1 MRLQRL
7 EIAGYKSFGTR
18 TELRF
23 EAPLTAII
31 GPNGSGKSNVVDALR
46 WVIGETA
53 NRNLRIRRID
63 DVIFSGGSSRPPA
76 GLAEV
81 RLSLDNSGRWLDLD
95 AAEVEVARRVHR
107 DGESEFRINGR
118 NVRLRD
124 VQDLFRAAG
133 LSTDG
138 YAMIGQG
145 AVDEMLRMRPGERR
159 RLIEEVADVRRH
171 RRQMEDSR
179 RQRARA
185 AEHLERARLVQAELE
200 PRLRG
205 LARRAQR
212 ARQYES
218 LAGRLA
224 EALARYYRSQDAA
237 LRRELAGQR
246 RAAAQAAAGR
256 EQAEARLAAMQA
268 ALSAAE
274 QAVSEA
280 RRKHEIAAEA
290 RAKAERALAELRGQ
304 QQIDERELE
313 WRGRDR
319 ADAAAELESLGGP
332 VDEGDARAAVRAA
345 EAELADCD
353 ARLAEARASA
363 HRAERAAS
371 AAARA
376 REELPGL
383 RAELGGIVEARA
395 GEAAAI
401 ADLERAQ
408 RAAEEAV
415 AVAERLA
422 EEARAEHARTAEA
435 LEQARWAEREL
446 AERRRSLAARLADAE
461 QRASELEADDAGTAA
476 ASLRSQLEVA
486 PEWAA
491 AVDAALG
498 EAAFAEVLPSLE
510 EALERARAAVA
521 ADAGRVL
528 AVSAGATRAEQADTA
543 GLDPRSAAHLA
554 VAPDGLAGVAA
565 ALLGDVIV
573 VDSVAEAV
581 AAVDGG
587 ARVAVTREGI
597 AVRADGVAA
606 GGRGV
611 PGARRRQEQAAG
623 LRRSAAE
630 LAAELA
636 GLPHEDELA
645 QRAADGERAQR
656 ESGEAREA
664 ADARADQARRTAREV
679 ADRLSQSRAALRGR
693 DADAERV
700 AAHLRRAHGAI
711 GGAAADGG
719 DPRAIAELERRRDD
733 ASAALSAA
741 RLAMERADAR
751 RRVAE
756 RIADADAR
764 IAALRQAVEA
774 RSGEIARAES
784 ELAVIPAATELA
796 AALTAAEAVQ
806 DHARNDLAEAQSA
819 RLDAERAAVEA
830 ESALREAQA
839 ARERLAEEAARDA
852 IEIDPEPPDD
862 VIEPEELRREAQDLR
877 ERLHRLGGVDTGAA
891 AEYEEERERLEALTA
906 QIADLEAGEAKFG
919 EAERELER
927 VMRTRFDAAFRD
939 VNEAF
944 GRNFRVMF
952 RGGSARL
959 SLDRAG
965 AEEDEGADAPEPGI
979 VIDAQPPGKRLAG
992 LSLLSGGERAL
1003 TAIAL
1008 LFALLEMRPAPFC
1021 VLDEVDAAL
1030 DEANVER
1037 FIRAVKDRAGATQ
1050 FVVIT
1055 HNRRTIEQADA
1066 IYGVTMGEDA
1076 LSRVVSVR
1084 LTNAADGAAPALD
1097 IPASNGNGARSAPR
1111 DAEVVDRE
1119 PAIAD

>member
-118 NVRLRD
+118 SVRLRD

-145 AVDEMLRMRPGERR
+145 AVDEMLRMRPAERR

-256 EQAEARLAAMQA
+256 EQAEERLAAMQA
-268 ALSAAE
+268 ALGAAE

-290 RAKAERALAELRGQ
+290 RAKAERALTGLRGQ

-332 VDEGDARAAVRAA
+332 ADDGDVRAAVQAA

-371 AAARA
+371 AAAWA

-383 RAELGGIVEARA
+383 RAELGGIVGARD
-395 GEAAAI
+395 GEAAEI
-401 ADLERAQ
+401 ADLEQAQ
-408 RAAEEAV
+408 RAAEEAI
-415 AVAERLA
+415 AVAEQLA
-422 EEARAEHARTAEA
+422 EGARAGHARTAEA
-435 LEQARWAEREL
+435 LEEARRAEREL

-461 QRASELEADDAGTAA
+461 QRAAELEADDAGTAEA
-476 ASLRSQLEVA
+476 TLRSQLEVA

-510 EALERARAAVA
+510 EALERAQEAVA

-528 AVSAGATRAEQADTA
+528 AVAAGAGEADA
-543 GLDPRSAAHLA
+543 AALDPRSAAHLA
-554 VAPDGLAGVAA
+554 AAPDGLAGVAV

-581 AAVDGG
+581 EAVDDG

-645 QRAADGERAQR
+645 ERAADGELAHRQ
-656 ESGEAREA
+656 SGEAREA

-679 ADRLSQSRAALRGR
+679 AERLSQSRAALRGR

-700 AAHLRRAHGAI
+700 AAHLRRAYEAI
-711 GGAAADGG
+711 GDAAPDGG
-719 DPRAIAELERRRDD
+719 DPRAISELERRRDD

-756 RIADADAR
+756 RISDADAR

-784 ELAVIPAATELA
+784 ELEVIPAATELA

-852 IEIDPEPPDD
+852 IAIDPEPPDD
-862 VIEPEELRREAQDLR
+862 VIEPEQLRREAQDLR
-877 ERLHRLGGVDTGAA
+877 ERLQRLGGVDTGAA

-959 SLDRAG
+959 SLDQTG
-965 AEEDEGADAPEPGI
+965 AEEDEAADVPEPGI

-1076 LSRVVSVR
+1076 LSRVISVR
-1084 LTNAADGAAPALD
+1084 LSDAAADGGGPALD
-1097 IPASNGNGARSAPR
+1097 IPASNGNGARSAPH
-1111 DAEVVDRE
+1111 DAEIGERE

>member
-81 RLSLDNSGRWLDLD
+81 RLSLDNAGRWLDLD

-145 AVDEMLRMRPGERR
+145 AVDEMLRMRPEERR

-268 ALSAAE
+268 ALGAAE

-280 RRKHEIAAEA
+280 RRKHEVAAEA

-313 WRGRDR
+313 WRERDR

-332 VDEGDARAAVRAA
+332 ADDGDARAAVRAA

-353 ARLAEARASA
+353 ARLAEARANA

-383 RAELGGIVEARA
+383 RAELGGIVDART

-401 ADLERAQ
+401 ADLEQAQ

-415 AVAERLA
+415 AVAEGLA
-422 EEARAEHARTAEA
+422 EEARAGHARTAEA
-435 LEQARWAEREL
+435 LEEARRAEREQ

-528 AVSAGATRAEQADTA
+528 AVAAGAEPADIA
-543 GLDPRSAAHLA
+543 ALDPRSAAHLA
-554 VAPDGLAGVAA
+554 VAPAELAGVAA

-581 AAVDGG
+581 EAVAGG

-645 QRAADGERAQR
+645 ERAADSERARR
-656 ESGEAREA
+656 ESGEARGA

-679 ADRLSQSRAALRGR
+679 ADRLAQSRAALRGR

-711 GGAAADGG
+711 GDAAPDGG
-719 DPRAIAELERRRDD
+719 DPRAISELERRRDD

-741 RLAMERADAR
+741 RLAMERADAK

-756 RIADADAR
+756 RIGDADAR
-764 IAALRQAVEA
+764 IAALRQAVAA

-806 DHARNDLAEAQSA
+806 DHARDDLAGAQPA
-819 RLDAERAAVEA
+819 RLDAERAALEA

-1050 FVVIT
+1050 FVLIT

-1084 LTNAADGAAPALD
+1084 LSNAADGAAPALD

-1111 DAEVVDRE
+1111 DAEVVERE